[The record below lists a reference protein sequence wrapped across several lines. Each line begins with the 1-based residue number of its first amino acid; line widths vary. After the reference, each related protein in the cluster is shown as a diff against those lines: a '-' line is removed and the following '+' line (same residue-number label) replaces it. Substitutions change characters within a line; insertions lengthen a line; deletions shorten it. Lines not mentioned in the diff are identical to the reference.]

1 MQIIHFTAEWCAPCK
16 KIKPIVES
24 FIENNT
30 HIKYMQV
37 DIDHDLDFAKQF
49 GILSVPTL
57 LFVDEENN
65 VAKKRHVGL
74 ITIDQLKEYIN

>member
-30 HIKYMQV
+30 HIKYMQIDV
-37 DIDHDLDFAKQF
+37 DQNLEFAKKY
-49 GILSVPTL
+49 GVLSVPTL
-57 LFVDEENN
+57 LFVDEENQFAN
-65 VAKKRHVGL
+65 KRHVGL
-74 ITIDQLKEYIN
+74 ITIEQLKEYTN